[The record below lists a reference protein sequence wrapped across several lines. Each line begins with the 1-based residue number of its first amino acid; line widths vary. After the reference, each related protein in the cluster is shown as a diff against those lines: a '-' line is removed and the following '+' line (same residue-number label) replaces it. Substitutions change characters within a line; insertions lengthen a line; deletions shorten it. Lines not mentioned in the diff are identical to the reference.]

1 MGAGSPWP
9 NCAPKTAHTTH
20 PRKASLIDCLQEM
33 GKIRKDDKMTKENME
48 EWNLILLKACYSF
61 KNFSKAEESHSES
74 TCQHTSLR
82 ACHPSSQISIPTTE
96 SQQSISR
103 YGIRER
109 RFFCHV
115 GLCVLMA
122 TFFWKTGKFLLFPHS
137 SLDCLL
143 ILALIPVGGTS
154 SCVSAFGAS

>member
-1 MGAGSPWP
+1 M
-9 NCAPKTAHTTH
+9 
-20 PRKASLIDCLQEM
+20 
-33 GKIRKDDKMTKENME
+33 
-48 EWNLILLKACYSF
+48 KACYSL

-122 TFFWKTGKFLLFPHS
+122 TFFWKTGKFLLFPSFFFGLPPYSSPYSSRWYFVLCLCFWCQLAHKCLNPKSPNPIQWTWTSQVSMSYGTNHHIPHS
-137 SLDCLL
+137 TKWLKK
-143 ILALIPVGGTS
+143 IWI
-154 SCVSAFGAS
+154 SAC